1 MSMRKFGSAAKA
13 AEKRAERDESDY
25 LEYDILDQPTRFYYP
40 GSAAMVHMS
49 MMQTAIDSQG
59 SDVSRGVAATIPF
72 IQFITSLCD
81 DSAAARIRRLLAT
94 EGSGFDIKD
103 LMEVYDAL
111 IEDWSNE
118 TPTKP
123 ASDSS
128 GTRAS
133 TGKRSTANSRRVA
146 STRSTSASTGS

>member
-1 MSMRKFGSAAKA
+1 MTMRKFGSAAKA
-13 AEKRAERDESDY
+13 AEKRAERDQSDY
-25 LEYDILDQPTRFYYP
+25 LEYEILGQPTKFYYP
-40 GSAAMVHMS
+40 GSAAMVHMA
-49 MMQTAIDSQG
+49 MMQTAVDNQG
-59 SDVSRGVAATIPF
+59 TDVARGVAATIPF
-72 IQFITSLCD
+72 IQFITSLCED
-81 DSAAARIRRLLAT
+81 APAARIRRLLAT

-111 IEDWSNE
+111 LDDWSNG

-133 TGKRSTANSRRVA
+133 TGKRSTASSRRAA